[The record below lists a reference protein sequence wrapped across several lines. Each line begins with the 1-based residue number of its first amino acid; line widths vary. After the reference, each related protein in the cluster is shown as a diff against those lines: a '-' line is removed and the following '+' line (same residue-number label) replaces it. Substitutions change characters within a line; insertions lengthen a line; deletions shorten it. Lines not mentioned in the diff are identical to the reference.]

1 MVHSTNPDG
10 FLSSED
16 KKAIEEMKE
25 DIRNDRDNGTNIVK
39 DKIKEALDKAR
50 EHIESQ
56 DYLLGEKENK

>member
-10 FLSSED
+10 FLTPED

-25 DIRNDRDNGTNIVK
+25 DMRSDRDNRTNIVK

-50 EHIESQ
+50 EHIEN
-56 DYLLGEKENK
+56 NK